1 MTFKNLLLFIC
12 CTLLGFSAST
22 QTGTTLNFD
31 GNNNS
36 IKRLT
41 EAYTSNRSAVVIEQI
56 STPAPTTNFIT
67 QIYTGDDK
75 DLSTLQ
81 ITGTAIQW
89 YSAATGDTALPSTT
103 LLTDDTTYYASQ
115 TLGGI
120 ESTARLAIT
129 ANRISD
135 NTQQFSPGDTVADLV
150 STPNTGT
157 TATWYTMASGGTAL
171 TGTEALSAG
180 TYFVEEVTLETIET
194 LGSGFL
200 TPAGLTEQADG
211 KIVVADA
218 NNNIIKRMNADGTG
232 IESLG
237 SGFFTPIDVAV
248 QADGKIVVADANN
261 NSIKR
266 MNTDGTGIETLGS
279 GFFTPYSVA
288 VQADGKILVA
298 DFNNNAIKRMNADG
312 TGIETLGSG
321 FNQPTGVAIQ
331 PDGKIL
337 ITDSGNNAIKRMN
350 ADGTSI
356 ETLGSGFNLPA
367 DVALQPD
374 GKIVVADFNNNAI
387 KRMNAD
393 GTGIET
399 LGSGFNGPFGIA
411 IQADGKILLS
421 DSGNNAIKRLTEAYT
436 SNRVPVILSQVLSV
450 EEVNFNL
457 ALQVYPNPVN
467 DKLHITVKNG
477 LIITQIT
484 IIDVLGKKLLTTMS

>member
-1 MTFKNLLLFIC
+1 
-12 CTLLGFSAST
+12 
-22 QTGTTLNFD
+22 
-31 GNNNS
+31 
-36 IKRLT
+36 
-41 EAYTSNRSAVVIEQI
+41 
-56 STPAPTTNFIT
+56 
-67 QIYTGDDK
+67 
-75 DLSTLQ
+75 
-81 ITGTAIQW
+81 
-89 YSAATGDTALPSTT
+89 
-103 LLTDDTTYYASQ
+103 
-115 TLGGI
+115 
-120 ESTARLAIT
+120 
-129 ANRISD
+129 
-135 NTQQFSPGDTVADLV
+135 
-150 STPNTGT
+150 
-157 TATWYTMASGGTAL
+157 
-171 TGTEALSAG
+171 
-180 TYFVEEVTLETIET
+180 
-194 LGSGFL
+194 
-200 TPAGLTEQADG
+200 
-211 KIVVADA
+211 
-218 NNNIIKRMNADGTG
+218 
-232 IESLG
+232 
-237 SGFFTPIDVAV
+237 
-248 QADGKIVVADANN
+248 
-261 NSIKR
+261 
-266 MNTDGTGIETLGS
+266 
-279 GFFTPYSVA
+279 
-288 VQADGKILVA
+288 
-298 DFNNNAIKRMNADG
+298 MNADG

-387 KRMNAD
+387 KRVNAD